1 MEMRSR
7 RASGISGLSD
17 KVAAL
22 NPLPFFHRI
31 MRKVSID
38 RPVAGTVVDLDDF
51 SKTAFSPDV
60 FNLSVRWM
68 EPNLTDPHPEKRGH
82 KYQHNF

>member
-60 FNLSVRWM
+60 FNLAVRRRVYRRTGIYRKILPVM
-68 EPNLTDPHPEKRGH
+68 KP
-82 KYQHNF
+82 